1 MRRLELCRL
10 KLSQRGN
17 DSDMVDDELPI
28 VDVVVLSRSIAP
40 LHSEVQAGLDQQQ
53 EVRTILH
60 RVHGRAKEDDQC
72 RYETIARARNE
83 GRARGAASWLMYL
96 DDDVALD
103 SRCIVTLIEELCR
116 RPALAALAADY
127 LHERRLPGI
136 APHVAMGATI
146 FRRPVLAQLEF
157 RWTLDRCECQCCC
170 DDLRRRR
177 WGIDYSRT
185 AAARHLDGY
194 AMREPCAHAARP
206 HVGCSKASLVRSG
219 L

>member
-1 MRRLELCRL
+1 M
-10 KLSQRGN
+10 KLSQRDN

-40 LHSEVQAGLDQQQ
+40 LHPEVQAGLDQQR

-60 RVHGRAKEDDQC
+60 RVHGRANEDDQC

-83 GRARGAASWLMYL
+83 GRARGVASWLMYL

-116 RPALAALAADY
+116 RTALAALAADY

-136 APHVAMGATI
+136 APHVAMGATL
-146 FRRPVLAQLEF
+146 FRRSVLAQLEF
-157 RWTLDRCECQCCC
+157 RWKLDRCECQCCC

-185 AAARHLDGY
+185 ASARHLDDCS
-194 AMREPCAHAARP
+194 MSEPCATTQFAHT
-206 HVGCSKASLVRSG
+206 
-219 L
+219 